1 MKLFE
6 AITGQDSLSR
16 TLAESPNMQ
25 LPWIGYRIFKWLL
38 LVAGLLL
45 LLLVIYAWQTYP
57 TASDI
62 DGVVGTNASDQTR
75 LAAMESA
82 RAAWL
87 TSVKDLGQLFV
98 LTPVFP
104 LIGAVIVTS
113 LVLVGRRQDPARLS
127 RLLVI

>member
-1 MKLFE
+1 
-6 AITGQDSLSR
+6 
-16 TLAESPNMQ
+16 MQ

-45 LLLVIYAWQTYP
+45 LLLVVYAWQTYP
-57 TASDI
+57 AASDI
-62 DGVVGTNASDQTR
+62 DDVVGANASDQAR

-104 LIGAVIVTS
+104 LIGAVI
-113 LVLVGRRQDPARLS
+113 G
-127 RLLVI
+127 